1 MKITEIIISDE
12 LKTFEYLKDERL
24 TKRIYDIFYE
34 ARQLTS
40 NFTQENYEIFNN
52 YQDILD
58 FRIEIDYLQT
68 ISSEIYHSE
77 DQVIKVL
84 KFLTDCF
91 ER

>member
-1 MKITEIIISDE
+1 MI
-12 LKTFEYLKDERL
+12 F
-24 TKRIYDIFYE
+24 FYE

-84 KFLTDCF
+84 KFLTDYF